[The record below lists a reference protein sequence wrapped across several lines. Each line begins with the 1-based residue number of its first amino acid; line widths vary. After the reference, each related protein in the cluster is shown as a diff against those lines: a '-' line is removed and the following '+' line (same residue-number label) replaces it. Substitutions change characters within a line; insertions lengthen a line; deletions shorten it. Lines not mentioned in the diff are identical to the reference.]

1 MVNEITVIST
11 IILGCLLEELKED
24 DMGIRESISSD

>member
-11 IILGCLLEELKED
+11 IILGWLLRELKED
-24 DMGIRESISSD
+24 DTGIRESISAD